1 MNILGIETSCDDTS
15 AAIYDGHCLKS
26 NIVSTQI
33 VHRHFGG
40 VVPELA
46 SRNHIQMI
54 VPVIREALEQAGL
67 TFSGLEGIAVTQ
79 GPGLAGSLLVGLSV
93 AKGLALS
100 LGIPVIGINHLEGHI
115 WSNRLDNSDL
125 TPPFLVLL
133 VSGGHTQLV
142 RVDEWGKYRILGRT
156 RDDAAGEAFDKVGK
170 LLQVGYPGG
179 PAVEKL
185 AREGKADAHDFPRAF
200 LEKDSLDFSFS
211 GLKTAVLNQLRAHD
225 EDWMLS
231 RRKDIAASF
240 QEAVVDVLAE
250 KTLSAARK
258 TGDRIV
264 CIAGGVS
271 VNQRFRERLSGAAH
285 LENIQV
291 FWPSPSLCTDN
302 GGMIA
307 AAGHFYLAAGKSSS
321 LSLSPMPSLN
331 FS

>member
-15 AAIYDGHCLKS
+15 AAVYDGHCLKS

-46 SRNHIQMI
+46 SRSHIQII
-54 VPVIREALEQAGL
+54 VPVIQEALNQAGL
-67 TFSGLEGIAVTQ
+67 AFSDLEGIAVTQ

-93 AKGLALS
+93 AKGLSLS
-100 LGIPVIGINHLEGHI
+100 LGIPVIGVNHLEGHI
-115 WSNRLDNSDL
+115 WSNMLDNPDL
-125 TPPFLVLL
+125 APPFLVLI

-142 RVDEWGKYRILGRT
+142 RVDDWGKYRILGRT

-170 LLQVGYPGG
+170 LLKVGYPGG
-179 PAVEKL
+179 PAIEKL
-185 AREGKADAHDFPRAF
+185 ALEGRPDAFEFPRAF
-200 LEKDSLDFSFS
+200 LDKESLDFSFS

-225 EDWMLS
+225 EGWMLS
-231 RRKDIAASF
+231 NRKDIAASF

-250 KTLSAARK
+250 KALYAARQE
-258 TGDRIV
+258 GDRIV

-271 VNQRFRERLSGAAH
+271 VNQRFRKRLSDAVVPEKIRV
-285 LENIQV
+285 L
-291 FWPSPSLCTDN
+291 WPSPSLCTDN

-307 AAGHFYLAAGKSSS
+307 AAGHFYLASGKSSS
-321 LSLSPMPSLN
+321 LSISPMPSLN
-331 FS
+331 FA